1 MGLRVLFGEHIG
13 TTTAV
18 PAQNHVIITTS
29 LQIIDPLSMDEQS
42 NGAYTIARRGVIYS
56 QNPNKPNRAI
66 NSIQMVHRPDP
77 NGGVTDGSTNRAM
90 QVQGHS

>member
-29 LQIIDPLSMDEQS
+29 LQIIDPLSMGEQS
-42 NGAYTIARRGVIYS
+42 NGAYWIASRGVIYLFTES
-56 QNPNKPNRAI
+56 KQP
-66 NSIQMVHRPDP
+66 
-77 NGGVTDGSTNRAM
+77 
-90 QVQGHS
+90 